1 MIVRGFEDHILQIRP
16 TLRAEDVWVQHEAE
30 YLDWFRSKVIQDKP
44 NDDVLF
50 ALAMGPSTL
59 VRTWNGYYVNGY
71 NFQTQGSSKHK
82 STMNY
87 GVCVSNDGGSDFF
100 GILDDVIELKFTGA
114 LRQYNTILF
123 KCNWMDNVRGMNIDQ
138 YKLVEVNHTKK
149 YPKFDPFVLS
159 YQVSQV
165 YFAPYPSLKRDRA
178 QWWAVFRT
186 KARSVIDAPVDF
198 DFLQETSVG
207 TPTLSDPSDIPDY
220 EEGNDVE
227 CVQADDEEFY
237 SKSPQ

>member
-1 MIVRGFEDHILQIRP
+1 MLDENVPELFRVDCGRPSNAGGKRYLTEAELQRAHLYVLANTGILQEFEKGFEDHILQIRP

-87 GVCVSNDGGSDFF
+87 GVCVSNDGG
-100 GILDDVIELKFTGA
+100 
-114 LRQYNTILF
+114 
-123 KCNWMDNVRGMNIDQ
+123 CNWMDNVRGMNIDQ

-149 YPKFDPFVLS
+149 YP
-159 YQVSQV
+159 
-165 YFAPYPSLKRDRA
+165 SLIPLCYHTRNKC
-178 QWWAVFRT
+178 W
-186 KARSVIDAPVDF
+186 
-198 DFLQETSVG
+198 

-220 EEGNDVE
+220 EEG
-227 CVQADDEEFY
+227 DDEEESSFD
-237 SKSPQ
+237 SGDSEDDDDEDDGFWDDDSDDE